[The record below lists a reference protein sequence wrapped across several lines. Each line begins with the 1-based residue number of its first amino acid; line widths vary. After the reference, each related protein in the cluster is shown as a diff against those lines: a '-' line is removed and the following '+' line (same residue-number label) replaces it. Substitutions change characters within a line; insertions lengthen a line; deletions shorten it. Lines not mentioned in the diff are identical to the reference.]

1 MADERPDLVP
11 LGEAAERLDLSTEAV
26 RKRIQRGTLVGEKVA
41 GAWFVRAD
49 QLPPAPASLPSS
61 GRPDVPV
68 ETASGRQD
76 GADPTA
82 GPGADGV
89 QTGDQPPAGVDLMP
103 LAELIERLTRANQDL
118 AAAAAMWQERAR
130 VLEGRL
136 LALGAGG
143 AHRDPD
149 PDADTPSAPPQ
160 APHVT
165 DPPRPP
171 SEPLMLRWRRWR
183 RRMVEGP

>member
-1 MADERPDLVP
+1 MAV
-11 LGEAAERLDLSTEAV
+11 SAV

-76 GADPTA
+76 GTDRTA
-82 GPGADGV
+82 GPGGDGV

-103 LAELIERLTRANQDL
+103 LADLIERLTRANQDL

-136 LALGAGG
+136 LALGAGDE
-143 AHRDPD
+143 A
-149 PDADTPSAPPQ
+149 PDAPTARQDAPGATEPS
-160 APHVT
+160 
-165 DPPRPP
+165 RPP
-171 SEPLMLRWRRWR
+171 SEPLMIRWWRWL
-183 RRMVEGP
+183 RRMTEGS

>member
-49 QLPPAPASLPSS
+49 QLPSSASSLPSS

-136 LALGAGG
+136 LALGAG
-143 AHRDPD
+143 DESQ
-149 PDADTPSAPPQ
+149 DAPRAQPAAPQ
-160 APHVT
+160 AT
-165 DPPRPP
+165 EPPRPTDGP
-171 SEPLMLRWRRWR
+171 WWRRLLR
-183 RRMVEGP
+183 RAVDG